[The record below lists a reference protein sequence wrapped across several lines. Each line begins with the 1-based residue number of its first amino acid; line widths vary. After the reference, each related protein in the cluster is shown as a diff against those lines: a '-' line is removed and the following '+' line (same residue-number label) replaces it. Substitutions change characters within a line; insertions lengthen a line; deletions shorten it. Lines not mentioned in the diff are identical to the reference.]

1 MNALKQQNSDLK
13 LQLSALKLDLVSHG
27 KPLNTY
33 NPESQFIQDLRK
45 KEVPGM
51 KGVVSSSEGLHTKLL
66 RAELL
71 KYKGGKK
78 SPSIEASQSSK
89 DPQNVAQTS
98 RSQLRGLEQ
107 LQYELTSKE
116 LQYAQRTLAR
126 NNDQHSLSPRKKN
139 SASAQKLQKHSSNTE
154 LAEKAGLPESSTVR
168 DDLVSPWQ
176 PSFSSDDRASLQDVW
191 KLLDEDSP
199 GLTHRRDKV
208 SKSQLRE
215 VPQLRTVSRS
225 KVSLVT
231 CISSQSVPRLHC
243 LSRQL
248 GNKHPPR

>member
-1 MNALKQQNSDLK
+1 
-13 LQLSALKLDLVSHG
+13 
-27 KPLNTY
+27 
-33 NPESQFIQDLRK
+33 
-45 KEVPGM
+45 M
-51 KGVVSSSEGLHTKLL
+51 KGVVSSSEGLHTKLRQAAQRNNGLTKERKQLIKMGNKL

-168 DDLVSPWQ
+168 DDIVSLWK

-199 GLTHRRDKV
+199 GLTHRGDEV

-215 VPQLRTVSRS
+215 SFSTTDSFTVKGQPSHVHLKPECS
-225 KVSLVT
+225 KAALSVKAAGKWT
-231 CISSQSVPRLHC
+231 PSQVKAKIR
-243 LSRQL
+243 
-248 GNKHPPR
+248 NYNI